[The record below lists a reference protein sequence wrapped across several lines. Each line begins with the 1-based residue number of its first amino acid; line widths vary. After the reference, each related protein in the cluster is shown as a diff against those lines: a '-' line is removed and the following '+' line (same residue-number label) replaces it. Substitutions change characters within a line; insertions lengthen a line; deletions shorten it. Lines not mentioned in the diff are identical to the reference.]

1 MRESDAK
8 GLRPT
13 VTTMHRLL
21 AAAILA
27 FAGSAPAQL
36 PEPTAVFTWGSAANN
51 EDAFSS
57 VPLAGGT
64 TAVVSGLYRSTLTVP
79 GPSGNLTLFSTNSS
93 GLEDCFLGIYRP
105 GRQNFELIRMT
116 NGNNSQLG
124 PGSMAMAGG
133 DFFFIAA
140 VKDLTFFSFGT
151 SQQQSYTS
159 VASSFDP
166 SLSRYSGTGTLR
178 WVRTIQGDL
187 TNLFRAMAEGPDGS
201 VILTGN
207 SRGTITLG
215 AGTPTE
221 TALSAFDDFFD
232 WFVCRYDVDGNLQ
245 WAIPASGAL
254 EDKTSTIAKLPNGD
268 FAIGG
273 QFESTLSIGAGT
285 PSARAIS
292 ASGGYDNYIATVSAE
307 GEVRTAFAFGGDGY
321 DDMKATA
328 VLPDGDLIVS
338 TITGPALEG
347 PFDMRFLR
355 IDPLTGTE
363 RWAVT
368 FANTGTEMADSILYL
383 PDWDR
388 VLLAVQFTQ
397 TFDAGAAG
405 VFTSRGSIDSAVAV
419 MNPETGAIESAFQIG
434 GTGTDELYH
443 LSRVGETSILGT
455 GSFTGTMQIGNGV
468 PNAVSRGGFDAFVIT
483 MALPVAPAPAVG
495 WFLR

>member
-8 GLRPT
+8 GNHANVKP
-13 VTTMHRLL
+13 MHRIL
-21 AAAILA
+21 AALFLAI
-27 FAGSAPAQL
+27 AGCAGAQL
-36 PEPTAVFTWGSAANN
+36 PEPSAVFTWGSSGNN

-64 TAVVSGLYRSTLTVP
+64 SAVVSGLYRTTQSVP
-79 GPSGNLTLFSTNSS
+79 GPSGNLTLFATNAS
-93 GLEDCFLGIYRP
+93 GLEDCFLGVYRP

-140 VKDLTFFSFGT
+140 VKDQTFFSFGT
-151 SQQQSYTS
+151 TQQQSYTS
-159 VASSFDP
+159 VGGSFDP
-166 SLSRYSGTGTLR
+166 SLSRYSGAGALR
-178 WVRTIQGDL
+178 WVRTVQGPL
-187 TNLFRAMAEGPDGS
+187 TNLFRTMAEGPEGS

-207 SRGTITLG
+207 SRGDITLG
-215 AGTPTE
+215 AGTATE
-221 TALSAFDDFFD
+221 TTLAAFDEFFD
-232 WFVCRYDVDGNLQ
+232 WFVCRYDVDGNLE

-254 EDKTSTIAKLPNGD
+254 EDKTSTLTRLPNGD

-273 QFESTLSIGAGT
+273 QFESTLAIGAGT
-285 PSARAIS
+285 PSERTIS
-292 ASGGYDNYIATVSAE
+292 ASGGYDNYFATVSAA
-307 GEVRTAFAFGGDGY
+307 GEVRTAFAFGGAGY
-321 DDMKATA
+321 DDIKAA
-328 VLPDGDLIVS
+328 VALPDGDLVVS
-338 TITGPALEG
+338 TITGPVLEG
-347 PFDMRFLR
+347 PFDMQFLR
-355 IDPLTGTE
+355 LDPLTGEE
-363 RWAVT
+363 RWSIT
-368 FANTGTEMADSILYL
+368 FPNTGTETADSILYM

-397 TFDAGAAG
+397 SFDAGPAG
-405 VFTSRGSIDSAVAV
+405 TFTSRGGIDSAVAV
-419 MNPETGAIESAFQIG
+419 LNPETGAIESAFHIG

-483 MALPVAPAPAVG
+483 MALPPAPASTVG